1 MLLTPHTAV
10 GIAIGAAIHNPVV
23 AIPLAFLSHFGLDL
37 IPHWDDVGLDELK
50 HLGHLPRRPR
60 RASPGAS
67 RTFRIIL
74 LDALISLSLLLYFL
88 YWAMPDYGVGITIF
102 ASAFAANLPDLFY
115 VPIAFWRKRWGW
127 AVWITKLQVKI
138 QERSRAPMIWGLA
151 LQAVLI
157 LVCSLIAR
165 QEILIRLPK
174 TWQIL

>member
-1 MLLTPHTAV
+1 MLLTPHTAA

-23 AIPLAFLSHFGLDL
+23 AIPLAFLLHFGLDL
-37 IPHWDDVGLDELK
+37 IPHWDDVGLDK
-50 HLGHLPRRPR
+50 KVGHSGRLSR
-60 RASPGAS
+60 

-88 YWAMPDYGVGITIF
+88 YWTMPDYGVGMTIF

-115 VPIAFWRKRWGW
+115 VPIAFWKKRWGW